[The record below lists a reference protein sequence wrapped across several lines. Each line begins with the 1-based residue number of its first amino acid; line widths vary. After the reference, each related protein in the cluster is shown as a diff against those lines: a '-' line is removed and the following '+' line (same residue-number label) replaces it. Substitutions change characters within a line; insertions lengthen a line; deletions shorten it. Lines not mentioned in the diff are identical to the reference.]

1 MSVVVCR
8 LPLSF
13 PRLRTFPHRKGELV
27 YRFFALVWLVA
38 ALISQLRNY
47 LKIFGAGFASV
58 TRLLGWLTI

>member
-13 PRLRTFPHRKGELV
+13 PRTFPHRKGELV

-58 TRLLGWLTI
+58 TRLQ